1 MPHHW
6 SDTPEGP
13 VVLTLTA
20 HRSLPPK
27 GFAAV
32 ILITVAFLTLPLLSV
47 LGTAV
52 LWWMLPFLAAAVWAL
67 WAALRRSYKDGEV
80 SEVLTRAGDVL
91 TLTHRPVRGA
101 DLVWD
106 CNIYWVRVELHKTE
120 GPVPNYVTLKGN
132 GRQVELGRFL
142 SEDERQALFN
152 EMQSYIAQSKTTS
165 S

>member
-1 MPHHW
+1 MPYRW

-13 VVLTLTA
+13 EVLTLTA
-20 HRSLPPK
+20 HRSLPPC

-52 LWWMLPFLAAAVWAL
+52 LWWMLPFLGAAVWAL

-80 SEVLTRAGDVL
+80 SEDITRAGDIL
-91 TLTHRPVRGA
+91 TLTHRPVRGD
-101 DLVWD
+101 DLSWE
-106 CNIYWVRVELHKTE
+106 CNIYWVRAELHKE
-120 GPVPNYVTLKGN
+120 GGPVPNYVTLSGN

-142 SEDERQALFN
+142 SEDERKDLFN
-152 EMQSYIAQSKTTS
+152 EVQTYLSAASRK
-165 S
+165 

>member
-1 MPHHW
+1 MPYRW

-13 VVLTLTA
+13 EVLTLTA
-20 HRSLPPK
+20 HRSLPPR

-52 LWWMLPFLAAAVWAL
+52 LWWMLPFLGAAVWAL

-80 SEVLTRAGDVL
+80 SEDITRAGDIL
-91 TLTHRPVRGA
+91 TLTHRPVSGD
-101 DLVWD
+101 DLYWE
-106 CNIYWVRVELHKTE
+106 CNIYWVRAELHKE
-120 GPVPNYVTLKGN
+120 GGPVPNYVTLSGN

-142 SEDERQALFN
+142 SEDERKDLFN
-152 EMQSYIAQSKTTS
+152 EVQTYLSAASRK
-165 S
+165 

>member
-1 MPHHW
+1 MPYRW

-13 VVLTLTA
+13 EVLTLTA
-20 HRSLPPK
+20 HRSLPPR

-52 LWWMLPFLAAAVWAL
+52 LWWMLPFLGAAVWAL

-80 SEVLTRAGDVL
+80 SEDITRAGDIL
-91 TLTHRPVRGA
+91 TLTHRPVRG
-101 DLVWD
+101 DELVWD
-106 CNIYWVRVELHKTE
+106 CNIYWVRAKLHKE
-120 GPVPNYVTLKGN
+120 GGPVPNYVTLSGN

-142 SEDERQALFN
+142 SEDERKDLFN
-152 EMQSYIAQSKTTS
+152 EVQTYLSAASRK
-165 S
+165 

>member
-1 MPHHW
+1 MPYRW

-13 VVLTLTA
+13 EVLTLTA
-20 HRSLPPK
+20 HRSLPPR

-52 LWWMLPFLAAAVWAL
+52 LWWMLPFLGAAVWAL

-80 SEVLTRAGDVL
+80 SEDISRAGDIL
-91 TLTHRPVRGA
+91 TLTHRPVRG
-101 DLVWD
+101 DELVWD
-106 CNIYWVRVELHKTE
+106 CNIYWVRAKLHKE
-120 GPVPNYVTLKGN
+120 GGPVPNYVTLSGN

-142 SEDERQALFN
+142 SEDERKDLFN
-152 EMQSYIAQSKTTS
+152 EVQTYLSAASRK
-165 S
+165 

>member
-1 MPHHW
+1 MPYRW

-13 VVLTLTA
+13 EILTLTA
-20 HRSLPPK
+20 HRSLPPR

-52 LWWMLPFLAAAVWAL
+52 LWWMLPFLGAAVWAL

-80 SEVLTRAGDVL
+80 SEDITRAGDIL
-91 TLTHRPVRGA
+91 TLIHRPARGD
-101 DLVWD
+101 DLSWE
-106 CNIYWVRVELHKTE
+106 CNIYWVRAELHKE
-120 GPVPNYVTLKGN
+120 GGPVPNYVTLSGN

-142 SEDERQALFN
+142 SEDERKDLFN
-152 EMQSYIAQSKTTS
+152 EVQTYLSAASRK
-165 S
+165 

>member
-1 MPHHW
+1 MPYRW

-13 VVLTLTA
+13 EVLTLTA
-20 HRSLPPK
+20 HRSLPPC

-52 LWWMLPFLAAAVWAL
+52 LWWMLPFLGAAVWAL

-80 SEVLTRAGDVL
+80 SDDITRAGDIL
-91 TLTHRPVRGA
+91 RLTHRPVRGD
-101 DLVWD
+101 DLYWE
-106 CNIYWVRVELHKTE
+106 CNIYWVRAELHKE
-120 GPVPNYVTLKGN
+120 GGPVPNYVTLSGN

-142 SEDERQALFN
+142 SEDERKDLFN
-152 EMQSYIAQSKTTS
+152 EVQTYLSAASRK
-165 S
+165 